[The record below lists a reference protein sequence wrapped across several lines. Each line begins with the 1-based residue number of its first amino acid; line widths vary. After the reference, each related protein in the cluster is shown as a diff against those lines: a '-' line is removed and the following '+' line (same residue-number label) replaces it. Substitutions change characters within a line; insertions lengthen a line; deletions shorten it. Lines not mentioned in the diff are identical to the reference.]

1 MRRTHPLIIGGGP
14 AGAAAA
20 IRLGRAGLRPLLIER
35 SPEPHDI
42 VCGGFLSGDTLA
54 MLEEIG
60 VDVNKVG
67 AHRVTQL
74 HLVAGHRSALID
86 LPFAAAGLSR
96 LTLDGLLLARA
107 TDSEAAIERGISAK
121 SIDPE
126 RQRVI
131 LADGAHMEAPAV
143 FLATG
148 KHDLR
153 GSPRAVSDADDPPV
167 GLRLRLAGSP
177 SLTRALWGRIEL
189 IMLEKGYAGLILQE
203 DGSANLCLTLAK
215 SRLVEME
222 GNRNR
227 LLAGLAA
234 EASLLGDR
242 LGQASRTSGW
252 ASVAR
257 IPYGWR
263 AQTTIPGLF
272 RLGDQAAV
280 ISSLA
285 GDGIAIALASARLA
299 ADHFLKTG
307 ADGALLYQRAFSRS
321 ARRPLW
327 VADRLRQLAE
337 VRGTAALAVAATS
350 LWPGAARAASRVTR
364 IAAY

>member
-1 MRRTHPLIIGGGP
+1 MRRTNPLIIGGGP

-20 IRLGRAGLRPLLIER
+20 IRLGRAGVRPLLIER
-35 SPEPHDI
+35 NAEPHDI

-54 MLEEIG
+54 MLNEIG
-60 VDVNKVG
+60 VDVDKAG
-67 AHRVTQL
+67 AHQVARL
-74 HLVAGHRSALID
+74 HLVAGHRSTLIN

-96 LTLDGLLLARA
+96 STLDRLLLTCAA
-107 TDSEAAIERGISAK
+107 NSGAAIERGASVKTIAS
-121 SIDPE
+121 E
-126 RQRVI
+126 QRRVT
-131 LADGAHMEAPAV
+131 LADGAHMEAPTI

-153 GSPRAVSDADDPPV
+153 GSPRAVPDTGDPPV
-167 GLRLRLAGSP
+167 GLRLRLAGS
-177 SLTRALWGRIEL
+177 SALRGALEGRIEL

-203 DGSANLCLTLAK
+203 DGSANLCLTIAK
-215 SRLVEME
+215 SRLAAVE
-222 GNRNR
+222 GDRDR
-227 LLAGLAA
+227 LLACLATEAPLLGERLGLAR
-234 EASLLGDR
+234 G
-242 LGQASRTSGW
+242 TSGW

-263 AQTTIPGLF
+263 ARSTLPGIF

-299 ADHFLKTG
+299 TDHYLKSG
-307 ADGALLYQRAFSRS
+307 AEGALSYQRAFSRN

-327 VADRLRQLAE
+327 IADRLRQLAE
-337 VRGTAALAVAATS
+337 IRGTAALTVAATS